1 MNVPTKTLIAAI
13 ILAAIALP
21 ATASAAKGPALT
33 CGTTVFTDVTLK
45 QDIDCSAGGDGGL
58 TVGADDITI
67 DLNGHSITG
76 AGATDGYEGIE
87 NAGFDRVTIKNGTI
101 AAFKDNLYF
110 TNVAKNK
117 VIGLNLR
124 SGPEDESNGVYSSY
138 GTGNRF
144 AGNKISYA
152 NYGFQF
158 VNGSENTVVNN
169 KIVKPERGV
178 FTTNEAFDK
187 IKRNN
192 VEGFSITTYGYWSE
206 GDFRM
211 SFTKDIAHGG
221 YEGFYVKSPRG
232 VVIDHAQANENGYAG
247 IYIDGSAVNG
257 DTAKVTKSKA
267 NDNAEYGIY
276 ATFGITSWG
285 NTATGNEFYNCHL
298 AACNG

>member
-1 MNVPTKTLIAAI
+1 MNVPIKTLIAAI
-13 ILAAIALP
+13 VLAAIALP
-21 ATASAAKGPALT
+21 AAASAAKGPALT
-33 CGTTVFTDVTLK
+33 CGSTVYTDVTLK

-58 TVGADDITI
+58 LVGADDITI

-87 NAGFDRVTIKNGTI
+87 NGGFDRVTIKNGTI
-101 AAFKDNLYF
+101 SAFKDNLYLS
-110 TNVAKNK
+110 NVAKNR
-117 VIGLNLR
+117 ILNLKLK
-124 SGPEDESNGVYSSY
+124 SGPNDESNGVYSSY

-152 NYGFQF
+152 NYAFQF
-158 VNGSENTVVNN
+158 VNGSQNTVVDN

-178 FTTNEAFDK
+178 FTTNEAFDQ
-187 IKRNN
+187 IKRND
-192 VEGFSITTYGYWSE
+192 VAGFSITTYGYWSD

-211 SFTKDIAHGG
+211 SFTKNVVDGG
-221 YEGFYVKSPRG
+221 YEGFYVNAPRG
-232 VVIDHAQANENGYAG
+232 VVIDHSKANNIGYAG
-247 IYIDGSAVNG
+247 IYINGSAANG
-257 DTAKVTKSKA
+257 DTAKVTKSVA

-276 ATFGITSWG
+276 STFGITSWG